1 MLLLGLVGIA
11 VASPWGYGGYGRGY
25 GGYGGWGRG
34 RGWGYGRKRRSVE
47 DEGVATV
54 EDDSVDGPFLL
65 EEDDIARFKRS
76 AEPWGRG
83 GGWGGRG
90 WGGRGRGGYGRR
102 WG

>member
-25 GGYGGWGRG
+25 GRGYGGWGRG
-34 RGWGYGRKRRSVE
+34 WYGRKRRSVE

-76 AEPWGRG
+76 AEPWGRR